1 MMALAAPPLNDRKR
15 VKVYELKNND
25 WYDRGT
31 GFCAGQVLAND
42 EARIYVQSEDDAQ
55 RILLETRISRDDGY
69 QRQQD
74 TLIVWT
80 EPSGID
86 MALSFQEA
94 DGCAQIW
101 EFITDI
107 QQRMLAMNPNEY
119 DGLSDELVDG
129 QGLLLPMPELANL
142 HQVQETMRAASQTT
156 HGRDALVKFVMA
168 PETQYLAKLLPLVEL
183 AEHVEDIQ
191 ALHRL
196 CTIMKTLILLN
207 DTSIIELTV
216 SDHAIL
222 GVVGALEYDPDFP
235 SHKANHRH
243 YLADESRFKEVVAI
257 DNPVIKN
264 KIHATY
270 RLQYLKDVVLA
281 RILDDPTFTVL
292 NSLIFYNQVDIVNH
306 IQSSKDFI
314 QELFTIFTTTD
325 SDDQRKKDAVHFIQ
339 TCCSVAKS
347 IQAQSRAHLFQNFI
361 HGGLLEVVTYAL
373 RHHQAS
379 VRVAG
384 TDILVAL
391 IDHDPVMMRSHIFR
405 SINQKTKPLTDTLI
419 ELLLVEVD
427 LGVKAQMAD
436 AIKVLLDPHASST
449 SMDMLGR
456 TNGDFMAKMRGA
468 NPNSS
473 AQMESFVDNFYN
485 DGAKRLF
492 QPLKDLEHNQ
502 NLQTISVQEASLFVH
517 LVEILCFFIR
527 QHNFRS
533 RYYIIAESLHCRV
546 AQLLSC
552 PQKHLKLTALKWF
565 RTCIGLNDESHNR
578 NMIENRILDPILDIV
593 YQTMPR
599 DNLLNSACLE
609 LFEFIK
615 RENLKQLIV
624 PLVEGYREKL
634 LGITYVNTFG
644 ALVLKY
650 EQIQSGYNPEDTS
663 FSTQG
668 GETPSRSHVAGGQR
682 WQGLKDTD
690 AEEEAY
696 FNAASDEET
705 EDENA
710 ASLPETVVAKTP
722 EGGPPMRPLVS
733 YPEDEDEDTMEMLAA
748 SPSTP
753 AEKKEPVI
761 ESSTPEKPGS
771 PPSIV
776 PEKRRREDDDDD
788 DLEKLAGAVPAK
800 RRSSVSSIS
809 SVRSDMSAANLDSPT
824 SSQQQNGA
832 SMPTLRRKG
841 SLRSKDEKGISIG
854 PISLSLSGKTS
865 NEEGGG

>member
-1 MMALAAPPLNDRKR
+1 MALAAPPLNDRKR

-31 GFCAGQVLAND
+31 GFCAGQLLAND
-42 EARIYVQSEDDAQ
+42 EARIFVQSEDDAQ
-55 RILLETRISRDDGY
+55 RMLLETRISRDDGY

-74 TLIVWT
+74 
-80 EPSGID
+80 
-86 MALSFQEA
+86 
-94 DGCAQIW
+94 
-101 EFITDI
+101 I
-107 QQRMLAMNPNEY
+107 QQRMLAMHPNEY

-156 HGRDALVKFVMA
+156 HGRDALVKFIMA
-168 PETQYLAKLLPLVEL
+168 PETQYLSKLLPLVEL

-257 DNPVIKN
+257 DNPVVKN

-314 QELFTIFTTTD
+314 QELFSIFTTPD

-361 HGGLLEVVTYAL
+361 HGGLLDVVTYAL
-373 RHHQAS
+373 RHRHAS

-492 QPLKDLEHNQ
+492 QPLKDLEHSQ
-502 NLQTISVQEASLFVH
+502 N
-517 LVEILCFFIR
+517 
-527 QHNFRS
+527 
-533 RYYIIAESLHCRV
+533 
-546 AQLLSC
+546 
-552 PQKHLKLTALKWF
+552 PALKWF
-565 RTCIGLNDESHNR
+565 RTCVALNDEHHNKD
-578 NMIENRILDPILDIV
+578 MITKGVFDPILDIV

-615 RENLKQLIV
+615 RENLKQLVI

-644 ALVLKY
+644 ALVMKY
-650 EQIQSGYNPEDTS
+650 EQIQSGFNPDESS

-668 GETPSRSHVAGGQR
+668 
-682 WQGLKDTD
+682 LKDAD

-696 FNAASDEET
+696 FNATSDDDT
-705 EDENA
+705 EDEAA
-710 ASLPETVVAKTP
+710 ASLPETIVAKAP
-722 EGGPPMRPLVS
+722 EVGPPMRPLVS
-733 YPEDEDEDTMEMLAA
+733 YPEDEDEDAMEMLAA
-748 SPSTP
+748 SPKANVEST
-753 AEKKEPVI
+753 
-761 ESSTPEKPGS
+761 TPDTLGS
-771 PPSIV
+771 PLSVV
-776 PEKRRREDDDDD
+776 PEKRRREEDDED

-800 RRSSVSSIS
+800 RRSSVSSIG
-809 SVRSDMSAANLDSPT
+809 SVRTNRKMAQGIPYEGKGVSAARTIARVNK
-824 SSQQQNGA
+824 
-832 SMPTLRRKG
+832 R
-841 SLRSKDEKGISIG
+841 E
-854 PISLSLSGKTS
+854 
-865 NEEGGG
+865 

>member
-1 MMALAAPPLNDRKR
+1 MALAAPALNDRKR

-42 EARIYVQSEDDAQ
+42 EARIFVQSEDDAQ
-55 RILLETRISRDDGY
+55 RMLLETRISRDDGY
-69 QRQQD
+69 QRQQ
-74 TLIVWT
+74 VWT

-107 QQRMLAMNPNEY
+107 QQRMLALHPNEY

-168 PETQYLAKLLPLVEL
+168 PETQYLSKLLPLVEL

-314 QELFTIFTTTD
+314 QELFTIFATPD

-492 QPLKDLEHNQ
+492 QPLKDLEHSQ
-502 NLQTISVQEASLFVH
+502 N
-517 LVEILCFFIR
+517 
-527 QHNFRS
+527 
-533 RYYIIAESLHCRV
+533 
-546 AQLLSC
+546 
-552 PQKHLKLTALKWF
+552 PALKWF
-565 RTCIGLNDESHNR
+565 RTCVGLNDEHHNKDL
-578 NMIENRILDPILDIV
+578 ITKGVFDPILDIV

-599 DNLLNSACLE
+599 DNLLNSASLE

-615 RENLKQLIV
+615 RENLKQLII

-650 EQIQSGYNPEDTS
+650 EQIQSGYNPEETS

-668 GETPSRSHVAGGQR
+668 GDTPNRSLAVGGQR
-682 WQGLKDTD
+682 WQGLKDAD

-696 FNAASDEET
+696 FNANSDEET
-705 EDENA
+705 EDEGLS
-710 ASLPETVVAKTP
+710 SLSETTAAKTA
-722 EGGPPMRPLVS
+722 EGGPPIRPLVS
-733 YPEDEDEDTMEMLAA
+733 YPEDEDEDTMELLAA
-748 SPSTP
+748 SPGAP
-753 AEKKEPVI
+753 GEKKESSV
-761 ESSTPEKPGS
+761 ESTTPETSGS
-771 PPSIV
+771 PQSFV
-776 PEKRRREDDDDD
+776 PEKRRREDDDED
-788 DLEKLAGAVPAK
+788 DLEKLVGAVPAK
-800 RRSSVSSIS
+800 RRSSVSSIG
-809 SVRSDMSAANLDSPT
+809 SVRSDMSATNLDSPT
-824 SSQQQNGA
+824 STQQPNGTGIP
-832 SMPTLRRKG
+832 MLRRKG
-841 SLRSKDEKGISIG
+841 SLRSKDGSPGPQKGISIG
-854 PISLSLSGKTS
+854 PISLSLSGKTG
-865 NEEGGG
+865 NEESGG